1 MLLQSPQLKNYHLSD
16 MEENKELDLKSVKVY
31 RTLEGTIF
39 ELITAIILIVTYAV
53 AIAKNYFDFDN
64 FQGKHM
70 ATIVISVFSI
80 ALLVMAYYPR
90 NISIGGK
97 AENIRQV
104 EISIR
109 TIRIYA
115 VKFAL
120 FCLLMVTISPD
131 NPIIHTAFGIAIV
144 ATALISTFFFNKAK

>member
-1 MLLQSPQLKNYHLSD
+1 
-16 MEENKELDLKSVKVY
+16 MEENKEFDLKSVKVH

-39 ELITAIILIVTYAV
+39 EIITAVILIVTYAV

-80 ALLVMAYYPR
+80 ALLVMAYYPS

-109 TIRIYA
+109 TVRIFA

-120 FCLLMVTISPD
+120 FCLLMVAISPD

-144 ATALISTFFFNKAK
+144 ATALISTFFLNRAK

>member
-1 MLLQSPQLKNYHLSD
+1 MSD
-16 MEENKELDLKSVKVY
+16 FDLKSVKVH

-39 ELITAIILIVTYAV
+39 EIITAIILIVTYAV

-70 ATIVISVFSI
+70 ATVVLSVLSI
-80 ALLVMAYYPR
+80 LLLVMAYSPK

-109 TIRIYA
+109 TIRIFA

-120 FCLLMVTISPD
+120 FCLLMVAISPD

-144 ATALISTFFFNKAK
+144 ATALISTFFLNKAK

>member
-1 MLLQSPQLKNYHLSD
+1 MNEQFDIK
-16 MEENKELDLKSVKVY
+16 KVKVY

-39 ELITAIILIVTYAV
+39 EIITAIILIVTYAV

-70 ATIVISVFSI
+70 ATIVISILSI

>member
-1 MLLQSPQLKNYHLSD
+1 
-16 MEENKELDLKSVKVY
+16 MEENKKFDLKSVKVH

-39 ELITAIILIVTYAV
+39 ELVTAIILIVTYAV
-53 AIAKNYFDFDN
+53 AIAKNYFGFDN

-70 ATIVISVFSI
+70 ATIVISVLSI
-80 ALLVMAYYPR
+80 LLLVMAYSPK

-109 TIRIYA
+109 TIRVFA

-144 ATALISTFFFNKAK
+144 ATALVSTFFLNKAK

>member
-1 MLLQSPQLKNYHLSD
+1 
-16 MEENKELDLKSVKVY
+16 MEENKEFDLKSVKVY

-39 ELITAIILIVTYAV
+39 EIITAIILVVTYAV

-70 ATIVISVFSI
+70 ATIVISILSI

-90 NISIGGK
+90 NISIGRK

-131 NPIIHTAFGIAIV
+131 NPIIKTAFVIAIV
-144 ATALISTFFFNKAK
+144 ATALISTFFLNKAK

>member
-16 MEENKELDLKSVKVY
+16 MEENKELDLKSIKVY

>member
-1 MLLQSPQLKNYHLSD
+1 MNEQFDIK
-16 MEENKELDLKSVKVY
+16 KVKVY

-39 ELITAIILIVTYAV
+39 EIITAIILIVTYAV

-70 ATIVISVFSI
+70 ATIVISILSI

-144 ATALISTFFFNKAK
+144 ATALISTFFLNKAK

>member
-1 MLLQSPQLKNYHLSD
+1 MNEQFDIK
-16 MEENKELDLKSVKVY
+16 KVKVN

-39 ELITAIILIVTYAV
+39 EIITAIILIVTYAV

-70 ATIVISVFSI
+70 ATIVISILSI

-109 TIRIYA
+109 TIRIYT

-144 ATALISTFFFNKAK
+144 ATALISTFFLNKAK

>member
-1 MLLQSPQLKNYHLSD
+1 MSD
-16 MEENKELDLKSVKVY
+16 FKLEDIKVY

-39 ELITAIILIVTYAV
+39 ELVTAIILVVTYSV
-53 AIAKNYFDFDN
+53 AIAKSYFDFDN

-70 ATIVISVFSI
+70 ATIVLSVLSI
-80 ALLVMAYYPR
+80 LLLVMAYYPK

-109 TIRIYA
+109 TVRIFA

-120 FCLLMVTISPD
+120 FCLLMVAISPD

-144 ATALISTFFFNKAK
+144 ATALISTFFLNKAK